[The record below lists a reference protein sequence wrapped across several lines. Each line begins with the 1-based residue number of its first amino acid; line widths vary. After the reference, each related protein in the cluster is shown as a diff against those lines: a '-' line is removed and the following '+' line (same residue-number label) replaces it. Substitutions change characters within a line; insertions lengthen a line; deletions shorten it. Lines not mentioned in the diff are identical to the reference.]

1 MGRDYNSRNI
11 AFNPTHFN
19 PRAPCGARRRSLI
32 WPNCWPNNFNPRAP
46 CGARPRTTGLSFS
59 SPLFQSTR
67 PVWGATQ
74 RAIHRFFAW
83 DYFNPRAP
91 CGARPPGSPFAPSLP
106 DFNPRAPCGA
116 RHTLPRMIG
125 NALVI
130 SIHAPRVGRDLIDN
144 YTFLAASQFQ
154 STRPV
159 WGATSGGAKVEA
171 HTVISIH
178 APRVGRDADQLLCR
192 GQVSIFQS
200 TRPVWGATMHHRR
213 NVGGR
218 NYFNPRAPCGAR
230 HLMRGDSRP

>member
-1 MGRDYNSRNI
+1 MWGATAIVDLAKLLAEQFQSTRPVWGATTHHRLVVLLSVISIHAPRVGRDSKS
-11 AFNPTHFN
+11 H
-19 PRAPCGARRRSLI
+19 
-32 WPNCWPNNFNPRAP
+32 
-46 CGARPRTTGLSFS
+46 
-59 SPLFQSTR
+59 SPFLRVGLFQSTR
-67 PVWGATQ
+67 PVWGATTFEQ
-74 RAIHRFFAW
+74 AFGEVEV
-83 DYFNPRAP
+83 N
-91 CGARPPGSPFAPSLP
+91 
-106 DFNPRAPCGA
+106 FNPRAPCGA